1 MGGQIDKNKYGKGD
15 LEMSCD
21 CPYCTE
27 GKDIPKVSI
36 HYVLHRL
43 QDVVLDG
50 ECLVEFMEELEHNTK
65 IEKDIP

>member
-1 MGGQIDKNKYGKGD
+1 
-15 LEMSCD
+15 MSCD